1 MNNQV
6 QGVYKDIMNA
16 DNVAMRLAKS
26 VPLLGSLV
34 SMIDAKWDQAK
45 FDMKSLQG
53 KIEMIFS
60 GFDTAYSSL
69 NTSID
74 MQKKFLDGI
83 DANI

>member
-83 DANI
+83 DTNI